1 MIHNISYR
9 VFVYGTENEEKVR
22 EAIKTLFPNS
32 LPEKDTNQGYY
43 GNNVVVL
50 HEKIDK
56 KRDIRDLIKKFQN
69 LDYDVKNQIIKGL
82 NKKIDNKGNLFLRF
96 DKQEA
101 YLGNLVVVEHG
112 DSIHLKIKIAAYPS
126 RKDKAIKI
134 AKEMLGEKNVL

>member
-32 LPEKDTNQGYY
+32 LPEKDITQGYY
-43 GNNVVVL
+43 GNNVLIL

-56 KRDIRDLIKKFQN
+56 KIYIKDFIKKFQT
-69 LDYDVKNQIIKGL
+69 LDVDVKNQIIKDL

-96 DKQEA
+96 GKQEA

-112 DSIHLKIKIAAYPS
+112 DSIHLKIKIAAYPAK
-126 RKDKAIKI
+126 KDKAIKI
-134 AKEMLGEKNVL
+134 VKEMLGGKNVL